1 MWIKHWG
8 TVRLRNG
15 RALIWIQASM
25 KSIQKGKTTQ
35 NMPKI
40 FMKDSYGSNY
50 FTGCCCALR
59 WSLFQS
65 YYWCVGIHFLF
76 LSLFLTIMSISLP
89 VSEHFWQCVVI
100 LSSYSKF
107 WFYIHLIKSRS
118 TYDIP
123 VLTPSCLI
131 GSFSSVSKVGQR
143 VAQVQR
149 RMQRNQKP
157 GGILMERDD

>member
-1 MWIKHWG
+1 M
-8 TVRLRNG
+8 RLRNG

-25 KSIQKGKTTQ
+25 KYIQKGKTTQ

-65 YYWCVGIHFLF
+65 YYWCVGIQFLF
-76 LSLFLTIMSISLP
+76 LSLFLTIMSISLS

-118 TYDIP
+118 NYDIP